1 MNKWVIGA
9 RIRTLPAAIAP
20 VLSATALAY
29 NKNNSINLVNG
40 ILSLFVGISLQIG
53 VNYSNDYSD
62 GIKGT
67 DEERV
72 GPTRLVASG
81 LATPSA
87 VKKAAQITYLI
98 GAIFGLALTLRTNPL
113 LILIGAI
120 AIVAAWF
127 YTGGKRPYG
136 YKGLG
141 EISVFIF
148 FGLVATLG
156 TYYTESGKLTLWALA
171 LAVEMGFLSCA
182 ILAVNN
188 LRDLPKDALVGKHT
202 LAVRLGDK
210 RARHFLITLI
220 IFPLLIQC
228 AFIYITNLALLSL
241 LVIPSVV
248 KIIRTIRRG
257 AVNAELIPALGAV
270 AKLQSSLTLWIVIA
284 LVLGKP

>member
-1 MNKWVIGA
+1 M
-9 RIRTLPAAIAP
+9 PAAIAP
-20 VLSATALAY
+20 VLSATALAF

-40 ILSLFVGISLQIG
+40 VLALFVGICLQVG

-81 LATPSA
+81 LATPAA
-87 VKKAAQITYLI
+87 VRKAALLTYLF
-98 GAIFGLALTLRTNPL
+98 GAIFGLALALRTNPW
-113 LILIGAI
+113 LILIGAVS
-120 AIVAAWF
+120 IVAAWF
-127 YTGGKRPYG
+127 YTGGKKPYG

-156 TYYTESGKLTLWALA
+156 TYYAESGNLTLWAIA
-171 LAVEMGFLSCA
+171 LAVEMGFLACA

-210 RARHFLITLI
+210 RARQLLITLI
-220 IFPLLIQC
+220 ILPLLIQIT
-228 AFIYITNLALLSL
+228 FIKITYLSLLSL
-241 LVIPSVV
+241 LVIPSLV

-257 AVNAELIPALGAV
+257 AVNAELIPALGAI

-284 LVLGKP
+284 LVLGRP

>member
-9 RIRTLPAAIAP
+9 RLRTLPAAIAP

-40 ILSLFVGISLQIG
+40 VLALFVGICLQVG

-81 LATPSA
+81 LATPAA
-87 VKKAAQITYLI
+87 VRKAALLTYLF
-98 GAIFGLALTLRTNPL
+98 GAIFGLALALRTNPW
-113 LILIGAI
+113 LILIGAVS
-120 AIVAAWF
+120 IVAAWF
-127 YTGGKRPYG
+127 YTGGKKPYG

-156 TYYTESGKLTLWALA
+156 TYYAESGNLTLWAIA
-171 LAVEMGFLSCA
+171 LAVEMGFLACA

-210 RARHFLITLI
+210 RARQLLITLI
-220 IFPLLIQC
+220 ILPLLIQIT
-228 AFIYITNLALLSL
+228 FIKITYLSLLSL
-241 LVIPSVV
+241 LVIPSLV

-257 AVNAELIPALGAV
+257 AVNAELIPALGAI
-270 AKLQSSLTLWIVIA
+270 AKLQSAFTLWIVIA
-284 LVLGKP
+284 LVLGRP